1 MYLNINRIGKLI
13 FVSYVLWMI
22 VSCNSQNNTVSNN
35 AKDSVVVLPAS
46 AEEISRQIEKEP
58 DNAELYYRRAQIYFN
73 EKYLDRAQDDISQ
86 ASAMAKD
93 NPLYYFTKGR
103 ILYAM
108 NRTAE
113 AAKMYESAITLKPDY
128 DEAQM
133 KLAEL
138 YCIVK
143 EHRKSI
149 DLLNLVIARSK
160 RTDAYFFRGMNQK
173 EAGDTAKAIASFQ
186 LAYELDA
193 SNYDAAMQLGLLY
206 AAKKNKIA
214 LDYFAAAIK
223 LNPKSSEAY
232 FGRAYYYQLSGNF
245 QKALSDYKKVIDIDP
260 SNAKA
265 YYNVGYINYEA
276 GRYKVALRS
285 WDICIQMNN
294 EYLEAYYMRGLLH
307 EYQKEFDDARMNYSY
322 ALQLQ
327 PDYELAK
334 AGLSRVKGK

>member
-13 FVSYVLWMI
+13 FISYILCAI
-22 VSCNSQNNTVSNN
+22 VSCDSQNTVVNRKD
-35 AKDSVVVLPAS
+35 KDSVIALPAS

-73 EKYLDRAQDDISQ
+73 EKYLDRALDDISQ
-86 ASAMAKD
+86 ASALSKD

-113 AAKMYESAITLKPDY
+113 AAKMYESAIVLKPDY
-128 DEAQM
+128 EEAQM

-186 LAYELDA
+186 LAYELDP
-193 SNYDAAMQLGLLY
+193 SNYDAVMQLGILS
-206 AAKKNKIA
+206 AAKKDQVAIE
-214 LDYFAAAIK
+214 YFNAAIK
-223 LNPKSSEAY
+223 INPKSSEAY
-232 FGRAYYYQLSGNF
+232 FGRAYFYQLTGNF
-245 QKALSDYKKVIDIDP
+245 QKSLSDYRKVIDLDP
-260 SNAKA
+260 SNDKA
-265 YYNVGYINYEA
+265 YYNVGYINFEA

-285 WDICIQMNN
+285 WDICIQLNN
-294 EYLEAYYMRGLLH
+294 QYMEAYYMRGLVH
-307 EYQKEFDDARMNYSY
+307 EYQKAYEDARLNYEY
-322 ALQLQ
+322 ALQLN
-327 PDYELAK
+327 PEYTLAK
-334 AGLSRVKGK
+334 DGLRRMQGR